1 VADRFSGGGPAGAR
15 LWSLSPGAH
24 VGQPWPPGPCHTATV
39 AGAASTPAGDRHPAD
54 QERQAAEG
62 PGRPLDPTRAEAIIE
77 ATLAGLADV
86 GYDRLTMD
94 MVAARAKV
102 GKATL
107 YRRWSSKA
115 DLVIDALS
123 AHKSD
128 WKAPD
133 TGTLR
138 RDFEALLKG
147 EGAPVDPDLAPLVC
161 GLMTAASHDP
171 TLSAALQDRFID
183 PRKKVISEIISRA
196 VDRGEVDPGI
206 DVDMVIQVVPAI
218 MFVRAVLYG
227 ETVGPELFE
236 QVLTQLV
243 YPLLNAPRSAQ
254 WQPAGA
260 TEAVAQG

>member
-1 VADRFSGGGPAGAR
+1 MVVSKGNIGIGSEGPGEAKR
-15 LWSLSPGAH
+15 
-24 VGQPWPPGPCHTATV
+24 
-39 AGAASTPAGDRHPAD
+39 
-54 QERQAAEG
+54 G
-62 PGRPLDPTRAEAIIE
+62 PGRPLDPTRDDAIIG
-77 ATLAGLADV
+77 ATLAGLSEV
-86 GYDRLTMD
+86 GYDRLTID

-123 AHKSD
+123 GHKSD

-138 RDFEALLKG
+138 GDFEALLKG
-147 EGAPVDPDLAPLVC
+147 EGAPVEPSLAPLVC

-183 PRKKVISEIISRA
+183 PRKNLISEIISRA
-196 VDRGEVDPGI
+196 VDRGEVDPGV
-206 DVDMVIQVVPAI
+206 DVDLVIQVVPAI
-218 MFVRAVLYG
+218 MFLRAVLYG

-236 QVLTQLV
+236 EVLTQLV
-243 YPLLNAPRSAQ
+243 YPLLNAPPSAQ
-254 WQPAGA
+254 WHPAGA
-260 TEAVAQG
+260 PEAVAQG